1 MREKFL
7 PPSFFFIDSPLQKV
21 LMCYLLLLL
30 LFALL
35 FCCAELKFH
44 NWIWKDQKEK
54 KKERWRRDRHARLVV
69 SLVMP
74 SLTGASAS
82 VANGWWLGSLI
93 EWARQRRNTHKW
105 GSIQLNSITH
115 VSLENSKKK
124 LDNPRKEKN
133 KNQLTHSWS
142 VFVWRRR
149 HWLDDRPNSS

>member
-54 KKERWRRDRHARLVV
+54 KKKDEEGIGMRVLLSALLCRVWQGRRQASQMDDGWAHWLNGLVNV
-69 SLVMP
+69 
-74 SLTGASAS
+74 G
-82 VANGWWLGSLI
+82 
-93 EWARQRRNTHKW
+93 THKW